1 MLIDCSTLFQIN
13 PEVHISSKDVFG
25 HKILIVDN
33 LFTEECFENLQKAT
47 DAFPR
52 TLFLD
57 NHYSPNGK
65 TYIDARTTLEFKY
78 NHTMMNFIIKTIY
91 EHYLVY
97 VSWFEYIAVNYFKA
111 IKPKPDMIGN
121 IPHNDL
127 SDFATVFFF
136 DNVEENGTGFY
147 RTISGISEVHEPLNI
162 LCNFNHYLPNNS
174 DYYFTK
180 SDFEMFFDAMEF
192 IPAKKNRM
200 LIYNSRLMHGAVHDD
215 TMFTDEYRKT
225 MITFH
230 STI

>member
-1 MLIDCSTLFQIN
+1 MLIDCSTLFQLN

-47 DAFPR
+47 DTFPR

-97 VSWFEYIAVNYFKA
+97 VSWFEFIAVNYFKA
-111 IKPKPDMIGN
+111 ITPKPGMIGN
-121 IPHNDL
+121 IPHNDVK
-127 SDFATVFFF
+127 DFATVFFF
-136 DNVEENGTGFY
+136 DNVEGNGTGFY
-147 RTISGISEVHEPLNI
+147 RTKSGISEVHEPLNV
-162 LCNFNHYLPNNS
+162 LCNFNYYLPNNS

-200 LIYNSRLMHGAVHDD
+200 LIYNGKLLHGAVHDD
-215 TMFTDEYRKT
+215 TMFADEYRKT

-230 STI
+230 SII